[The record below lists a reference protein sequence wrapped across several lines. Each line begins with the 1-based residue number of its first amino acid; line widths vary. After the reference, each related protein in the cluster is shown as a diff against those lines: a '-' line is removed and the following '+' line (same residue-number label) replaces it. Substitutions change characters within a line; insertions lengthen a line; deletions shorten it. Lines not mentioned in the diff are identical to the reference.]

1 MPSFKI
7 CVKHFN
13 EGSLFVPPTKKTK
26 QNREQSRNDPSW
38 IGLKYQKEAVIQG
51 FSLKYLFYLYLGN
64 SRGGVHF
71 QWSCRYYVCRFSG
84 GGLLRGWFLSIL
96 FFYCVNCCFWGNCPQ
111 WLVHTFKYTFHF
123 NLHGRKALGRA
134 LLAGGFLVNISYCI
148 SSLLHSNSA
157 LVIYRAFLHR
167 WLIHWHNAFI
177 NLQLL

>member
-1 MPSFKI
+1 MCETFQGGEPF
-7 CVKHFN
+7 CP
-13 EGSLFVPPTKKTK
+13 PPTKKTK

-134 LLAGGFLVNISYCI
+134 LPRVDF
-148 SSLLHSNSA
+148 
-157 LVIYRAFLHR
+157 
-167 WLIHWHNAFI
+167 W
-177 NLQLL
+177 